1 MGAVD
6 ATPAVPGAKC
16 GTPANFP
23 PVRAHR
29 VLLFFPFRIGRKE
42 RRPGDLSLFA
52 DHLESARIADLT
64 NTKLLPSWLRES
76 VDTADTAVWR
86 PCKRGRTVSL
96 DLHPHV
102 RRLAGYGSEPEP
114 TITHPRVFELTP
126 EAVNILTGRFG
137 SRGRGLLF
145 QLTRASARRLG
156 EESRAD
162 EYGDHLCASIL
173 IEGATV
179 EFWHT
184 RIGLLV
190 EVSVQIA
197 GR

>member
-16 GTPANFP
+16 GLP
-23 PVRAHR
+23 PISRQSGR
-29 VLLFFPFRIGRKE
+29 TGFTCILPFRIGRKE

-64 NTKLLPSWLRES
+64 DTKLLPSWLRES

-114 TITHPRVFELTP
+114 TITHPRVFELSTAP
-126 EAVNILTGRFG
+126 ATIRHRSTTR
-137 SRGRGLLF
+137 STSLLK
-145 QLTRASARRLG
+145 Q
-156 EESRAD
+156 
-162 EYGDHLCASIL
+162 
-173 IEGATV
+173 
-179 EFWHT
+179 
-184 RIGLLV
+184 
-190 EVSVQIA
+190 
-197 GR
+197 